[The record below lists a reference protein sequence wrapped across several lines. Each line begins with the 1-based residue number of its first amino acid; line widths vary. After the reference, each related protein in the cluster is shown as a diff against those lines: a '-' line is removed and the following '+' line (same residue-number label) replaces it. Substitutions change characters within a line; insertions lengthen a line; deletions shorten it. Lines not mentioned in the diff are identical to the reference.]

1 MEFDAIKIEV
11 ENLTLS
17 YGKRVVFENLSFDI
31 FPRSITALVGP
42 SGIGKSSFLKILNQ
56 MIREEEGLHVE
67 GKVLLHNK
75 GLSVDILKLKECELP
90 SLRKKVLYVAQHPD
104 LLPLSIYDNVAFGL
118 RLQGIGKNDINNRIE
133 MSLRDVFLWDEVKER
148 LHVKADILSGGQQ
161 QRLILARALAMRPD
175 VLLLDEPTASLNEEL
190 SLKIEDLLISL
201 KQKMTIVM
209 ISHFKEQVKRVAD
222 VIFEMRLPS

>member
-175 VLLLDEPTASLNEEL
+175 ILLLDEPTASLNEEL